1 MTNQTSD
8 VEDYQRLR
16 ASIRLS
22 LDRIVALVKQGNLS
36 VELKAHMQRG
46 LTTISSHV
54 LEMHTL
60 AHAEAIKRVIE
71 PKKDAKNG

>member
-1 MTNQTSD
+1 MTSQASD

-16 ASIRLS
+16 ASIRDS

-36 VELKAHMQRG
+36 AELTAHMRRG

-71 PKKDAKNG
+71 AKKGN

>member
-1 MTNQTSD
+1 MTNQCSD
-8 VEDYQRLR
+8 VEDFQRLR
-16 ASIRLS
+16 ASIRDS

-36 VELKAHMQRG
+36 NDLKAQMRRG

-60 AHAEAIKRVIE
+60 AHAEAIKRVIDII
-71 PKKDAKNG
+71 KGMKNG